1 VKIGINGVGIAGP
14 TLAYWLREYGHEPVL
29 FDQADSLRTEGYVVD
44 FWGLGYNVAE
54 RMGIIDE
61 LRSKATEQERLSFV
75 DGHGKEVAHLDAGK
89 VREQWNGRFITVPRG
104 AICQAAFDA
113 CGDVRA
119 EFGVHIVGIEERA
132 DGVEAVLSDGRREV
146 FDAIVGADGLH
157 SAVREL
163 VFGPS
168 SQFEHFLDAYVA
180 AYRGPDY
187 PHANPGWY
195 VAHSVANRWA
205 ARIQRYDGVTVI
217 LLIFRA
223 GLLDHEPRPDEV
235 KAALRQVYEGMGWE
249 VPEMLGHLDDG
260 PVYFDRVSQIRM
272 PTWSKGHVTLVGD
285 AAACAS
291 LLAGEGTGLAM
302 TEAYVLAG
310 ELHAAN
316 GDVALAFRRYEE
328 KLRAFV
334 AGEQK
339 GALLFRSFFVPSSR
353 RGVAARNLVTKLA
366 ALPGMTKVVAGR
378 TVPPFPLE
386 DYRAGATTAGNRV
399 GQAPVDE
406 AGRQAHAVVDATLRA
421 SASRPSR
428 TAERR

>member
-1 VKIGINGVGIAGP
+1 MGSGSPARRSP
-14 TLAYWLREYGHEPVL
+14 TGCAEYGHEPVL
-29 FDQADSLRTEGYVVD
+29 FDQADRLRTEGYVVD

-61 LRSKATEQERLSFV
+61 LRAKATEQERLSFV
-75 DGHGKEVAHLDAGK
+75 DDHGKEVAHLDAGK

-132 DGVEAVLSDGRREV
+132 DGVEAILSDGRTER

-180 AYRGPDY
+180 AFRGPDY
-187 PHANPGWY
+187 PHVNPGWY
-195 VAHSVANRWA
+195 VAHSIANRWA

-235 KAALRQVYEGMGWE
+235 KAALRQVYDGMGWE
-249 VPEMLGHLDDG
+249 VPEMLGYLDDG

-285 AAACAS
+285 AGSLCLAARGGGHRS
-291 LLAGEGTGLAM
+291 RDDRGL
-302 TEAYVLAG
+302 
-310 ELHAAN
+310 
-316 GDVALAFRRYEE
+316 R
-328 KLRAFV
+328 
-334 AGEQK
+334 
-339 GALLFRSFFVPSSR
+339 PR
-353 RGVAARNLVTKLA
+353 RGAPRRGRRRGAGV
-366 ALPGMTKVVAGR
+366 PKVRG
-378 TVPPFPLE
+378 
-386 DYRAGATTAGNRV
+386 
-399 GQAPVDE
+399 E
-406 AGRQAHAVVDATLRA
+406 AQGV
-421 SASRPSR
+421 
-428 TAERR
+428 RRR

>member
-1 VKIGINGVGIAGP
+1 MKIGINGIGIAGP

-29 FDQADSLRTEGYVVD
+29 FEQADRLRTEGYVVD
-44 FWGLGYNVAE
+44 FWGLGYDVAE
-54 RMGIIDE
+54 RMGIIGD
-61 LRSKATEQERLSFV
+61 LRARATEQERLSFV
-75 DGHGKEVAHLDAGK
+75 DGRGKEIAHLDTGK

-132 DGVEAVLSDGRREV
+132 DGVEAVLSDGRRER
-146 FDAIVGADGLH
+146 FDAVVGADGLH

-180 AYRGPDY
+180 AYRGADY
-187 PHANPGWY
+187 PHVNPGWY
-195 VAHSVANRWA
+195 VAHSIENRWA
-205 ARIQRYDGVTVI
+205 ARIQRVDGVTII
-217 LLIFRA
+217 LLVFRA
-223 GLLDHEPRPDEV
+223 GLLDHEPRQDEV
-235 KAALRQVYEGMGWE
+235 KAALRQVYDGMGWE
-249 VPEMLGHLDDG
+249 VPEMLGYLDDG

-272 PTWSKGHVTLVGD
+272 PAWSKGHVTLVGD
-285 AAACAS
+285 AAACPS

-310 ELHAAN
+310 ELHAAG
-316 GDVALAFRRYEE
+316 GDVALAFRRYED
-328 KLRAFV
+328 KLSKFV

-353 RGVAARNLVTKLA
+353 LGVMARNLITRLA
-366 ALPGMTKVVAGR
+366 ALPGLTKVVAGR
-378 TVPPFPLE
+378 TVPPFPLQ
-386 DYRAGATTAGNRV
+386 DYRPSS
-399 GQAPVDE
+399 AP
-406 AGRQAHAVVDATLRA
+406 GR
-421 SASRPSR
+421 
-428 TAERR
+428 

>member
-1 VKIGINGVGIAGP
+1 MKIGINGAGIAGP

-29 FDQADSLRTEGYVVD
+29 FEKADHLRTEGYVVD

-54 RMGIIDE
+54 RIGIIDE
-61 LRSKATEQERLSFV
+61 LRAKATEQERLSFV
-75 DGHGKEVAHLDAGK
+75 DGHGKEIAHLDTGK

-104 AICQAAFDA
+104 AICQAVFDA

-119 EFGVHIVGIEERA
+119 EFGVHIVGVEEHA
-132 DGVEAVLSDGRREV
+132 DGVDAVLSDGRTER

-157 SAVREL
+157 SPIREP

-168 SQFEHFLDAYVA
+168 SQYEHFLDAYVA
-180 AYRGPDY
+180 AYRGAAY
-187 PHANPGWY
+187 PHVHPGWY
-195 VAHSVANRWA
+195 VAHSIQNRWA
-205 ARIQRYDGVTVI
+205 ARIQRADGVTVI
-217 LLIFRA
+217 LLVFRA
-223 GLLDHEPRPDEV
+223 GLLDHEPKQDEV
-235 KAALRQVYEGMGWE
+235 KAALRQVYAGMGWE
-249 VPEMLGHLDDG
+249 VPEMLGYLDEG
-260 PVYFDRVSQIRM
+260 EVYFDRVSQIRM
-272 PTWSKGHVTLVGD
+272 PTWSRGHVTLVGD

-310 ELHAAN
+310 ELHAAD
-316 GDVALAFRRYEE
+316 GDVALAFRRYED
-328 KLRAFV
+328 KLSKFV

-353 RGVAARNLVTKLA
+353 LGVVARNLITRVA

-386 DYRAGATTAGNRV
+386 DYQLEA
-399 GQAPVDE
+399 APV
-406 AGRQAHAVVDATLRA
+406 G
-421 SASRPSR
+421 
-428 TAERR
+428 

>member
-1 VKIGINGVGIAGP
+1 MRIGINGVGIAGP
-14 TLAYWLREYGHEPVL
+14 TLAYWLREYGHQPIL
-29 FDQADSLRTEGYVVD
+29 FEKADRLRTEGYVVD

-54 RMGIIDE
+54 RMGIIEE
-61 LRSKATEQERLSFV
+61 LRAKATEQERLSFV
-75 DGHGKEVAHLDAGK
+75 DGGGKEIAHLDARK

-104 AICQAAFDA
+104 AISQAAFDA
-113 CGDVRA
+113 SGDVRT

-132 DGVEAVLSDGRREV
+132 GGVDAVLSDGRTER

-157 SAVREL
+157 SATREL
-163 VFGPS
+163 VFGAS
-168 SQFEHFLDAYVA
+168 SQYEHFLDAYVA
-180 AYRGPDY
+180 AYRAPDY
-187 PHANPGWY
+187 PHVDPGWY
-195 VAHSVANRWA
+195 VAHSIPNRWA

-223 GLLDHEPRPDEV
+223 GLLGHEPRQDDIP
-235 KAALRQVYEGMGWE
+235 AALRKVFEGVGWE

-285 AAACAS
+285 AAACPS

-310 ELHAAN
+310 ELHAAG

-328 KLRAFV
+328 KLSAFV

-339 GALLFRSFFVPSSR
+339 GALVFRSFFVPSSR
-353 RGVAARNLVTKLA
+353 FGVIARNLVTRLA
-366 ALPGMTKVVAGR
+366 D
-378 TVPPFPLE
+378 F
-386 DYRAGATTAGNRV
+386 
-399 GQAPVDE
+399 Q
-406 AGRQAHAVVDATLRA
+406 
-421 SASRPSR
+421 ASRRSSPDGPSRRSPSR
-428 TAERR
+428 TTSSVPLQRGSASGAMWVPTPIVG

>member
-1 VKIGINGVGIAGP
+1 MKIGINGAGIAGP

-29 FDQADSLRTEGYVVD
+29 FEKADHLRTEGYVVD

-54 RMGIIDE
+54 RIGIIDE
-61 LRSKATEQERLSFV
+61 LRAKATEQERLSFV
-75 DGHGKEVAHLDAGK
+75 DGHGREIAHLDTGK

-104 AICQAAFDA
+104 AICQAVFDA

-119 EFGVHIVGIEERA
+119 EFGVHIVGIEEH
-132 DGVEAVLSDGRREV
+132 DHGVEAILSDGRRER

-157 SAVREL
+157 SPIREL

-180 AYRGPDY
+180 AYRGASY
-187 PHANPGWY
+187 PHVDPGWY
-195 VAHSVANRWA
+195 VAHSIENRWA
-205 ARIQRYDGVTVI
+205 ARIQRADGVTVI
-217 LLIFRA
+217 LLVFRA

-235 KAALRQVYEGMGWE
+235 KPALRQVYDGMGWE
-249 VPEMLGHLDDG
+249 VPEMLEYLDEG
-260 PVYFDRVSQIRM
+260 EVYFDRVSQIRM

-310 ELHAAN
+310 ELHAAGN
-316 GDVALAFRRYEE
+316 DVALAFRRYEE
-328 KLRAFV
+328 KLGKFV

-339 GALLFRSFFVPSSR
+339 GALVFRSFFVPSSR
-353 RGVAARNLVTKLA
+353 LGVVARNLITRVA
-366 ALPGMTKVVAGR
+366 ALPGLTKVVAGR

-386 DYRAGATTAGNRV
+386 DYRV
-399 GQAPVDE
+399 GFAP
-406 AGRQAHAVVDATLRA
+406 AR
-421 SASRPSR
+421 
-428 TAERR
+428 